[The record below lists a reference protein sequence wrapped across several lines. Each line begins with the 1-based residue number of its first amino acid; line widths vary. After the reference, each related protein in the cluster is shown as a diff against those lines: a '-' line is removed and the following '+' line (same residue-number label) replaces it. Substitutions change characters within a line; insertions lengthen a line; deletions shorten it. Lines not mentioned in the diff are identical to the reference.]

1 METKVPRQAGDVLKD
16 PKKCLGSSY
25 DPARSYSLVI
35 RDSPIGQRR
44 LREGW
49 TVCLDNLVDG
59 LDATPMILIV
69 APKDK

>member
-1 METKVPRQAGDVLKD
+1 METKAPRNAGDVLKD
-16 PKKCLGSSY
+16 PKNCLGTKY
-25 DPARSYSLVI
+25 DPTRTYSLVI

-49 TVCLDNLVDG
+49 EVCLDNLVDG
-59 LDATPMILIV
+59 IDETPMLLIV